1 LGLIEKKG
9 VKDMERKRLL
19 GNMTEKKDVI
29 TDHAQEAIINQ
40 VSNILLR
47 MRGKLSLKAWRK
59 LLKIAEELDSG
70 GTYTPTINALRGG
83 FENDHP
89 YLQFIEILAKKDP
102 HCRRKLLS
110 NFFLNAVFR
119 GIKKREEFS
128 FNNNTSQPFFFVI
141 SPSMRCNLHCLGC
154 YAGNYPQKDKLSYD
168 VIDQI
173 LKDAKEMGI
182 YFVTVSGGE
191 PFFREDILDLFASH
205 NDIYFQVFTNGTL
218 IDSALAKK
226 ISQLGNIVPV
236 ISCEG
241 FEEETDHRRGKGTFQ
256 KTCQAMDN
264 LKKAG
269 VIYGFST
276 VPASYNYSTLL
287 KEEYYKF
294 LIDNGVLFGWLFQY
308 IPIGLRPDHNLM
320 LTPEQRVTLHNKV
333 KEMRTKY
340 PLFVADFW
348 NDGPYVD
355 GCLAGGRTEQGYFHI
370 NSNGHIEPCVFAHF
384 AADNIKDI
392 YERGGHLWDAL
403 NSDFFKEIRA
413 GQPWNKYHQM
423 PCMVI
428 DNPQCL
434 RNAVKKTHPYPTH
447 EGAESII
454 NDPVLVNHLDNY
466 SKGLEDILRE
476 RDSLNQY
483 VERKAAAN

>member
-1 LGLIEKKG
+1 MSSNHLVESL
-9 VKDMERKRLL
+9 
-19 GNMTEKKDVI
+19 TEKKNVVA
-29 TDHAQEAIINQ
+29 DHAQDAIINQ
-40 VSNILLR
+40 ATNILLGIQ
-47 MRGKLSLKAWRK
+47 GKVSKKGWTK
-59 LLKIAEELDSG
+59 LLKLADSLDKDG
-70 GTYTPTINALRGG
+70 IYAPAINAVRGA
-83 FENDHP
+83 FENNHP
-89 YLQFIEILAKKDP
+89 YLQFLEILAKKSP
-102 HCRRKLLS
+102 QCRKKLLS
-110 NFFLNAVFR
+110 DFLLNAVFR
-119 GIKKREEFS
+119 GNRKRMEFARQ
-128 FNNNTSQPFFFVI
+128 NNTSQPFFFVI

-168 VIDQI
+168 VIDQT
-173 LKDAKEMGI
+173 LKDAKTMGI

-191 PFFREDILDLFASH
+191 PFFRDDILDLFASH

-218 IDSALAKK
+218 IDSTLARK
-226 ISQLGNIVPV
+226 IARLGNIVPV

-256 KTCQAMDN
+256 KICLAMDN

-269 VIYGFST
+269 VIFGFST
-276 VPASYNYSTLL
+276 VPASYNYSALL

-294 LIDNGVLFGWLFQY
+294 LVDKGMLFGWLFQY
-308 IPIGLRPDHNLM
+308 IPIGFRPDPNLM
-320 LTPEQRVTLHNKV
+320 LTPEQRVTLHDRVKV
-333 KEMRTKY
+333 MRSKY

-348 NDGPYVD
+348 NDGPYVN

-370 NSNGHIEPCVFAHF
+370 NSNGDIEPCVFAQF
-384 AADNIKDI
+384 AVDNIKDI

-434 RNAVKKTHPYPTH
+434 RNVVNKTHPYPTH

-454 NDPVLVNHLDNY
+454 QDPVLVNHLDNY
-466 SKGLEDILRE
+466 SKRLGSILKE
-476 RDSLNQY
+476 RDLLDHY
-483 VERKAAAN
+483 AERKAVAK